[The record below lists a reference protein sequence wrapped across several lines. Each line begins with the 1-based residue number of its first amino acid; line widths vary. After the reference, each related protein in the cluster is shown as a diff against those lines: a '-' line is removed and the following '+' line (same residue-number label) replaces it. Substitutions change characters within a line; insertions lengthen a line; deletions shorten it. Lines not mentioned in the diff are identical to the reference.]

1 MTPWHPLLSTEI
13 AVEFRALTPTM
24 WDAWALHTPT
34 RDEDARSL
42 DARQE
47 TARRAAV
54 AGACGDVRTQ
64 RKIEA
69 RIRAWKKRRA
79 R

>member
-1 MTPWHPLLSTEI
+1 MTYHKYVQTKL
-13 AVEFRALTPTM
+13 
-24 WDAWALHTPT
+24 
-34 RDEDARSL
+34 ARNEASGF